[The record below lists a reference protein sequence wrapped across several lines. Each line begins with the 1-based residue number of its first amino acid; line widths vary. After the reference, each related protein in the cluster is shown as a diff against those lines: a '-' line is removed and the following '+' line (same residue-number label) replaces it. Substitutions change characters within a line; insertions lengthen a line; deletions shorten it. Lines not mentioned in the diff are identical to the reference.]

1 MRRKVAL
8 AQLDIQL
15 GNPAEN
21 YQKKLNKQL
30 KKPLITMQISLSCQ
44 RCGIL
49 AMP

>member
-21 YQKKLNKQL
+21 YQKLNKQL

>member
-15 GNPAEN
+15 GNPAKII
-21 YQKKLNKQL
+21 KKLNKQL
-30 KKPLITMQISLSCQ
+30 KKPLIIMQISLSCQ